1 MYFPEGLEELALLYA
16 CIPYSW
22 KYPKTGLGLFWQKVL
37 GRVNIS
43 HLDCNIF
50 FRVLTL
56 NEGPSIYKG
65 EAPYFL
71 SFFVRSRPSEK
82 KSMNKRLWEPC
93 NLCYGCM

>member
-22 KYPKTGLGLFWQKVL
+22 KYPKNGFRSILAEGK

-43 HLDCNIF
+43 HLDCNLF
-50 FRVLTL
+50 FWVLTL
-56 NEGPSIYKG
+56 NEGASIYKG

-82 KSMNKRLWEPC
+82 KINE
-93 NLCYGCM
+93 